1 MSKNFRQIVVA
12 DFEYEIEPGGLPR
25 VLCLVAHILN
35 EHLEHNDG
43 TEIFVHACR
52 LGLAGIL
59 SKRQDSRATAQAASL
74 TGLGQR
80 IQMHLQ

>member
-1 MSKNFRQIVVA
+1 MQKATLASLLSRTGQ
-12 DFEYEIEPGGLPR
+12 GLR
-25 VLCLVAHILN
+25 LN